1 MSLEE
6 LQQMGILLPK
16 DKWRKRK
23 IKSRVPRVPLAIV
36 GALFPVSALLMYFGD
51 GGAVSWAGVGLF
63 LVLLGAFTA
72 LNLKG
77 IFKR

>member
-6 LQQMGILLPK
+6 LQQMGILLPQ

-36 GALFPVSALLMYFGD
+36 GALFPVT
-51 GGAVSWAGVGLF
+51 GVH
-63 LVLLGAFTA
+63 
-72 LNLKG
+72 
-77 IFKR
+77 

>member
-6 LQQMGILLPK
+6 LQQMGILLPQ

-23 IKSRVPRVPLAIV
+23 LKSRVPRVPLAIV
-36 GALFPVSALLMYFGD
+36 GVLFPVSGLLMYFGD
-51 GGAVSWAGVGLF
+51 GGTVSWAGVGLF
-63 LVLLGAFTA
+63 LALLGAFTA
-72 LNLKG
+72 LNLKE